1 MLHFKKTNVA
11 KSSQEKRHCNYII
24 CFMHFQNV
32 DVIIYFESR
41 KYIIEKHEMFSI
53 FAKFETL

>member
-1 MLHFKKTNVA
+1 
-11 KSSQEKRHCNYII
+11 
-24 CFMHFQNV
+24 MHFQNV